1 MGDWIVHIVTFFIQA
16 FVVIGLAGLVVLLL
30 RRPRGSRNEGLTL
43 HIETL
48 NDQRRQRHRQLDAAG
63 RVDGQG
69 KKRWRALCPW
79 RRRQQSKADKS
90 RSSETSPAQDGD
102 SQAADTPRVWVLDF
116 DGDIKA
122 SATGH
127 FAEEV
132 SAVIAVAE
140 TRDEVV
146 VRLES
151 GGGLVHAYGL
161 AAAELERLAAA
172 GLTTT
177 VCIDKVAA
185 SGGYLMAC
193 TASHVKAAPFA
204 VLGSI
209 GVVAQVPNVHR
220 LLKRHD
226 IDVEMLTAGK
236 YKRTLTVLGENTDE
250 GREKFVDDL
259 ENTHRLFKDYVHRHR
274 PAVDIEALATGEI
287 WYGSEALDQR
297 LIDSV
302 QTSEAY
308 LVERMEQAKVL
319 SVWLEAPQTLG
330 GRLGIA
336 LSSGLERAGTR
347 ALGALEATRWQR
359 H

>member
-1 MGDWIVHIVTFFIQA
+1 VGDWVINIVTFFIQA
-16 FVVIGLAGLVVLLL
+16 VIVVGLVGLAALLF
-30 RRPRGSRNEGLTL
+30 RRTQSGDDEGLTL
-43 HIETL
+43 HIEAL
-48 NDQRRQRHRQLDAAG
+48 NDKRRQRHRQLEMAG
-63 RVDGQG
+63 QAPQRR
-69 KKRWRALCPW
+69 KKLLQVLCPK
-79 RRRQQSKADKS
+79 RKAARDGKNADKKHQQEGNAEPS
-90 RSSETSPAQDGD
+90 AK
-102 SQAADTPRVWVLDF
+102 PRVWVLDF
-116 DGDIKA
+116 YGDIKA
-122 SATGH
+122 SATEH

-132 SAVIAVAE
+132 SAVIGVAS
-140 TRDEVV
+140 TDDEVV

-172 GLTTT
+172 GLSTT

-193 TASHVKAAPFA
+193 TASHIKAAPFA

-226 IDVEMLTAGK
+226 IDVELLTAGK
-236 YKRTLTVLGENTDE
+236 YKRTLTVLGENTEE
-250 GREKFVDDL
+250 GREKFLDDL
-259 ENTHRLFKDYVHRHR
+259 ENTHRLFKEYVARNR
-274 PAVDIEALATGEI
+274 PAVDIEMLATGEI
-287 WYGSEALDQR
+287 WYGSEALGQR

-308 LVERMEQAKVL
+308 LVERMKQARVFN
-319 SVWLEAPQTLG
+319 VWLEAPQSIG
-330 GRLGIA
+330 DRLGIA
-336 LSSGLERAGTR
+336 LSSGVERAGVK
-347 ALGALEATRWQR
+347 ALGALEAARWQK